1 MDLSTSYLGLKLKNP
16 LVASAGPLSKNIDSM
31 RRLEDAGVS
40 AIVMYSLF
48 EEQIEHESEEI
59 EHYKSYGTESFAEA
73 LSYFPDSGEYH
84 LEPEE
89 YVTLLSEAVSKLSIP
104 VIGSLN
110 GVTPGGW
117 TTYAKEIEKAGAAA
131 LELNVYHVATDAT
144 VSAQEVENRYV
155 DVLKQIR
162 STVKIP
168 IAVKISPFFSSLPN
182 FAQRLVSEGANGL
195 VLFNRFYQPDI
206 DLDELDVKPGV
217 TLSSSSDNR
226 LPMRWIGVLHG
237 KIHASIAAS
246 SGIHT
251 TEDVIKLIMVG
262 ADVTMMCSA
271 LLLHGPEHASK
282 IVKEVERWLM
292 EHEYVSVEQMKG
304 SLSHKSIAN
313 PSAYERANYMKALN
327 RFKSLI

>member
-16 LVASAGPLSKNIDSM
+16 VVASAGPLSRHLDSM

-48 EEQIEHESEEI
+48 EEQIEHESESLD
-59 EHYKSYGTESFAEA
+59 HYKSYGTESFAEA

-89 YVTLLSEAVSKLSIP
+89 YITLLSEAASKLSIP

-117 TTYAKEIEKAGAAA
+117 IEYAEKIEKAGAAA
-131 LELNVYHVATDAT
+131 LELNVYHVATDGK
-144 VSAQEVENRYV
+144 VSAQEVENRYS
-155 DVLKQIR
+155 DVLKQVR
-162 STVKIP
+162 AAVKIP
-168 IAVKISPFFSSLPN
+168 IAVKLSPFFSSLPH
-182 FAQRLVSEGANGL
+182 FAQRLVNEGANGL

-217 TLSSSSDNR
+217 TLSDSSDNR

-237 KIHASIAAS
+237 KINTSIAAS

-251 TEDVIKLIMVG
+251 AEDVIKLIMVG

-271 LLLHGPEHASK
+271 LLLHGHEHAAK
-282 IVKEVERWLM
+282 IIKEVEHWLT

-327 RFKSLI
+327 RFQSLV